1 MSPDDFPA
9 FFSDVPPLH
18 LHDPLAELLGAVPQG
33 CPIEYGFVDAVKAA
47 GHVCPTVAG
56 GWLVTAAAL
65 AALYAGGELPVR
77 GEIAVRAMGAPDQ
90 FGYGPMAQVIGH
102 LTGAAGETGFRGL
115 GGRFCRAGLL
125 TFHPETP
132 ALATFELER
141 TDTHAAVRATYL
153 PERVPLDPGMRPAM
167 SAALAGDPEAGAV
180 FRRLWL
186 DRVRRILEAAEQVV
200 ELGPAAASPL
210 ASPGE
215 RREAE

>member
-1 MSPDDFPA
+1 
-9 FFSDVPPLH
+9 VPPLH
-18 LHDPLAELLGAVPQG
+18 LCDPLAELLGAVPQG

-65 AALYAGGELPVR
+65 AALHAKGELPLR
-77 GEIAVRAMGAPDQ
+77 GNIAVRAMGAPEQ

-102 LTGAAGETGFRGL
+102 ITGAAGNTGFRGL

-141 TDTHAAVRATYL
+141 TDTGAMVRASYL
-153 PERVPLDPGMRPAM
+153 PDTVPPDPGMRPAM

-200 ELGPAAASPL
+200 ELTGPAVR
-210 ASPGE
+210 PGLVG
-215 RREAE
+215 